1 MQKQAIEQALKPAP
15 KSAPKPTQKQA
26 QKQAQKQD
34 HDSYLARRLILH
46 VKIEM
51 WKSFNSY
58 KLRNQINDA
67 FNQKESIINPVI
79 ASATRSKTGFSIILT
94 TMPEYNAEFLLKKQ

>member
-1 MQKQAIEQALKPAP
+1 MQKQAIEQALKPAS
-15 KSAPKPTQKQA
+15 KSTSKPTQKQA

-46 VKIEM
+46 VKTEM

-58 KLRNQINDA
+58 KLRNQINDT
-67 FNQKESIINPVI
+67 FNQKESIINPII
-79 ASATRSKTGFSIILT
+79 ASATRSKTGFLIILT
-94 TMPEYNAEFLLKKQ
+94 IMPEYNAEFLLEKQ